1 MTFIIKRDTPTDQYV
16 SGYSEEI
23 GIPTISNYAYHFEKK
38 SDAQEIAKALNTFAL
53 LEDDTYRFEVYE
65 VSRNKVSGT
74 VMAEG
79 AKNSA
84 YNKRLGKG
92 IEHEVE
98 IEIEE

>member
-1 MTFIIKRDTPTDQYV
+1 M
-16 SGYSEEI
+16 
-23 GIPTISNYAYHFEKK
+23 
-38 SDAQEIAKALNTFAL
+38 NTFAL
-53 LEDDTYRFEVYE
+53 LEDNAYRFEVYE

-84 YNKRLGKG
+84 YNKRLGKD

>member
-1 MTFIIKRDTPTDQYV
+1 M
-16 SGYSEEI
+16 
-23 GIPTISNYAYHFEKK
+23 
-38 SDAQEIAKALNTFAL
+38 NTLAL
-53 LEDDTYRFEVYE
+53 LKDNAYRFEVYE
-65 VSRNKVSGT
+65 VARNKVSGT

-92 IEHEVE
+92 IENEVE